1 MFNVEFHS
9 KHVQQD
15 QQSFVNGLILP
26 LVKREMENWSFN
38 FKVERNWKRR
48 KIGIKENGEKS
59 FSQPWKL
66 AHIHLSSLEK
76 THIFTPQMIFVIPFS
91 AWHQLWSH
99 DSSYFRHVTICL
111 RILKRSIL
119 FHASDEWSDTEQR
132 IEFNFH
138 RNNNAWSD
146 ILKFIFDSTKHAI
159 RSTYLNG
166 N

>member
-59 FSQPWKL
+59 FSQLDENLRTSIVGKNVYFYIANDIRNSIFCVTSAVKSRFFIFSSCHDMFADIETKHTFSRLGWM
-66 AHIHLSSLEK
+66 IGYRESSLIS
-76 THIFTPQMIFVIPFS
+76 TGIIMHDLIFWNLYSIRQSTRFE
-91 AWHQLWSH
+91 A
-99 DSSYFRHVTICL
+99 
-111 RILKRSIL
+111 RI
-119 FHASDEWSDTEQR
+119 
-132 IEFNFH
+132 
-138 RNNNAWSD
+138 
-146 ILKFIFDSTKHAI
+146 
-159 RSTYLNG
+159 
-166 N
+166 